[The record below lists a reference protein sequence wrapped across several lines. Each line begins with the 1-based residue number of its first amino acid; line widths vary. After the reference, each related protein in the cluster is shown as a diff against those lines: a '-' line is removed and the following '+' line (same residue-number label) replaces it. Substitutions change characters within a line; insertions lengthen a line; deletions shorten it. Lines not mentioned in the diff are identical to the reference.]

1 MMAGTTVT
9 GGYPAGA
16 GYTVAAPNRI
26 RRVMAARMRKS
37 AAEIPQVT
45 LQASADAERLVA
57 ACGGPAEGGGSAE
70 RPRVT
75 VTVRLLSVIAGVLT
89 RHPRLNSLV
98 VDGETRLYETV
109 NLGVA
114 TATSQGLLVPVI
126 REAAALSVAEIAD
139 RLAGLRERAE
149 SGKLGL
155 EEMSDATFT
164 VTNLGPYGVGHFSPL
179 VNPPQVAILG
189 VGALEP
195 RLVAGGAGPGGAEPG
210 GRGPAVRNSLPLSLT
225 FDHAAIDGAEASTF
239 LHDLVQEIGDYQ
251 PGSAA

>member
-1 MMAGTTVT
+1 MIAGRTVT
-9 GGYPAGA
+9 EGYTAGA
-16 GYTVAAPNRI
+16 GYMVAAPNRI

-45 LQASADAERLVA
+45 LQAAADAERLVA
-57 ACGGPAEGGGSAE
+57 AGGGPAGPAEGGSSADE
-70 RPRVT
+70 PRVT
-75 VTVRLLSVIAGVLT
+75 VTVRLVSVIAGVLT

-114 TATSQGLLVPVI
+114 TATNQGLLVPVI
-126 REAAALSVAEIAD
+126 RDAAALSVAEVAD
-139 RLAGLRERAE
+139 RLAALRKRAE

-155 EEMSDATFT
+155 EEMSDGTFT
-164 VTNLGPYGVGHFSPL
+164 VTNLGPYGVGHFTPL

-195 RLVAGGAGPGGAEPG
+195 RLVAGGTGPG
-210 GRGPAVRNSLPLSLT
+210 GRGPTVRQSLPLSLT

-239 LHDLVQEIGDYQ
+239 LHDLLQKIGDYQ
-251 PGSAA
+251 PGSAG